1 MALLAVP
8 AFAQVPAPVADV
20 PVRMSAFRCIPD
32 LAPKGAEGR
41 FMTQIGH
48 SGPVVAT
55 ARSGLLAPLG
65 DSLDMA
71 KADVVAGLPQLEAV
85 RYCYLAATAPRGRPA

>member
-1 MALLAVP
+1 
-8 AFAQVPAPVADV
+8 
-20 PVRMSAFRCIPD
+20 MSRFGRKTDSILD
-32 LAPKGAEGR
+32 GAEGR

-71 KADVVAGLPQLEAV
+71 KADVVAGLPQLEAARYRRIADV
-85 RYCYLAATAPRGRPA
+85 RG